1 MIKKMYDNEVTF
13 KFNPNEI
20 SLEDIPKLKVFITYL
35 NSLIELYEKEEQE
48 QEVQLSVKKKLT
60 SKRKTKKIP
69 SKKEAI
75 QIPTLEFIEEEE

>member
-1 MIKKMYDNEVTF
+1 MIKKMYDNEITF
-13 KFNPNEI
+13 KFNPTEM

-35 NSLIELYEKEEQE
+35 NSLIEVYEKEEKE
-48 QEVQLSVKKKLT
+48 QEVKVKKIKLT
-60 SKRKTKKIP
+60 STKRKTKKIP